1 MDKWLEGAPLK
12 VVEAGATLIPSA
24 QILLTIGTAALPI
37 RTIPVENKAPS
48 R

>member
-12 VVEAGATLIPSA
+12 VVEAGAILILSTNTTDYRYHGITNP
-24 QILLTIGTAALPI
+24 
-37 RTIPVENKAPS
+37 TIPVENKAPS